1 MPCACRLRQNLY
13 NASMRSSVSL
23 FTLTI
28 LILALLTSGCETTD
42 RALTA
47 AGRVARGQTGQ
58 TIIDLAAGK
67 DPAQIAKRRL
77 NQYARD
83 PEAVLRDLR
92 EAKRDFEAILAVL
105 GGNVGKT
112 WGKKEVQLP
121 EAKKYV
127 KYTQNYKSR
136 AIVDF
141 DSGEILVETL
151 DDQDPQRSLKNAV
164 VTTLLTPQDPR
175 SVDLFSDKEIV
186 LTNDKEPYLLGLVL
200 DPQNKP
206 IRTPAEAEPFAAYL
220 MEKKSGRRTVD
231 QDGTKKT
238 VQYVT
243 MGMVSNLPMKQAE
256 KYRTLVHQYAQ
267 QYNIS
272 PSLVLAVIRTESNF
286 NPYAV
291 SSAPAYGLMQLVPT
305 SGGRE
310 AYRKAKGQDMAPSRD
325 YLFDPA
331 NNVELGTA
339 YLNVLMFNQLEA
351 VDHEVSREY
360 CVIAAYNTG
369 PSNVFRTFSRDRT
382 TAVNQINSLQPAG
395 VYDQLRKSLPYEE
408 TRHYL
413 EKVTGYRK
421 AFISSSESSNQ

>member
-1 MPCACRLRQNLY
+1 
-13 NASMRSSVSL
+13 
-23 FTLTI
+23 
-28 LILALLTSGCETTD
+28 
-42 RALTA
+42 
-47 AGRVARGQTGQ
+47 
-58 TIIDLAAGK
+58 
-67 DPAQIAKRRL
+67 
-77 NQYARD
+77 
-83 PEAVLRDLR
+83 
-92 EAKRDFEAILAVL
+92 
-105 GGNVGKT
+105 
-112 WGKKEVQLP
+112 
-121 EAKKYV
+121 
-127 KYTQNYKSR
+127 
-136 AIVDF
+136 
-141 DSGEILVETL
+141 
-151 DDQDPQRSLKNAV
+151 
-164 VTTLLTPQDPR
+164 
-175 SVDLFSDKEIV
+175 
-186 LTNDKEPYLLGLVL
+186 
-200 DPQNKP
+200 
-206 IRTPAEAEPFAAYL
+206 
-220 MEKKSGRRTVD
+220 MEKKSGTRTVD

-256 KYRTLVHQYAQ
+256 KYRTLVQQFAQ

-272 PSLVLAVIRTESNF
+272 PSLVFAVIRTESNF

-310 AYRKAKGQDMAPSRD
+310 AYRKAKGQDVAPSRD

-339 YLNVLMFNQLEA
+339 YLNVLMFKQLEA
-351 VDHEVSREY
+351 VDHNVSREY

-369 PSNVFRTFSRDRT
+369 PSNVLRTFSRDRT

>member
-1 MPCACRLRQNLY
+1 MHPSAPLCWL
-13 NASMRSSVSL
+13 
-23 FTLTI
+23 
-28 LILALLTSGCETTD
+28 LILTFALIASGCETAD

-47 AGRVARGQTGQ
+47 AGRVASGQTGRA
-58 TIIDLAAGK
+58 IIDLAAGK
-67 DPAQIAKRRL
+67 DPGQIAKRRL
-77 NQYARD
+77 DQYARD
-83 PEAVLRDLR
+83 PDALFRDLR
-92 EAKRDFEAILAVL
+92 EAKKDFEAILAAL
-105 GGNVGKT
+105 GVNVGKT

-121 EAKKYV
+121 ERKKYV

-136 AIVDF
+136 AIVNF

-164 VTTLLTPQDPR
+164 ITTILTPEDPR
-175 SVDLFSDKEIV
+175 AVDLFSDKEII
-186 LTNDKEPYLLGLVL
+186 LTDDKEPYLLGLVL
-200 DPQNKP
+200 DQQNRP
-206 IRTPAEAEPFAAYL
+206 MRTPEEAEPFAAYL
-220 MEKKSGRRTVD
+220 LEKKYATRVID

-238 VQYVT
+238 AHYVT
-243 MGMVSNLPMKQAE
+243 IAMVSNLSVKQAD
-256 KYRTLVHQYAQ
+256 KYRPLVHQFAR
-267 QYNIS
+267 QYDIS
-272 PSLVLAVIRTESNF
+272 PSLVFAIIRTESNF

-310 AYRKAKGQDMAPSRD
+310 AYRRAKGKDVAPSRD

-339 YLNVLMFNQLEA
+339 YLNVLTFNQLED
-351 VDHEVSREY
+351 VEHNVSREY

-369 PSNVFRTFSRDRT
+369 PSNVFRAFSRDRVA
-382 TAVNQINSLQPAG
+382 AVNQINGLQPAA
-395 VYDQLRKSLPYEE
+395 VYDQLHEHLPYQE

-421 AFISSSESSNQ
+421 AFVTPSDNSN

>member
-1 MPCACRLRQNLY
+1 MR
-13 NASMRSSVSL
+13 ASASVSTL
-23 FTLTI
+23 LVLTVAFT
-28 LILALLTSGCETTD
+28 TSGCETTD

-47 AGRVARGQTGQ
+47 AGRVARGQSGRV
-58 TIIDLAAGK
+58 IFDLATGK
-67 DPAQIAKRRL
+67 DPAQIAKKRFD
-77 NQYARD
+77 QYARD
-83 PEAVLRDLR
+83 PEALLRDLR
-92 EAKRDFEAILAVL
+92 EAKKDFEAIVAVL
-105 GGNVGKT
+105 GVNVGKT

-121 EAKKYV
+121 ERKKYV

-151 DDQDPQRSLKNAV
+151 DNLDPLRSLKNAV

-186 LTNDKEPYLLGLVL
+186 ITGDNEPYLFGLVL
-200 DPQNKP
+200 DQQNKP
-206 IRTPAEAEPFAAYL
+206 IRTTTEAEPFAAYL
-220 MEKKSGRRTVD
+220 LEKRSDTRVVD

-238 VQYVT
+238 AHYIT
-243 MGMVSNLPMKQAE
+243 IEMVSNLSVKQAE
-256 KYRTLVHQYAQ
+256 KYRPLVHQFAR
-267 QYNIS
+267 QYDIS
-272 PSLVLAVIRTESNF
+272 PSLVFAIIRTESNF

-310 AYRKAKGQDMAPSRD
+310 AYRRAKGRDVAPSRD

-331 NNVELGTA
+331 NNVELGAA
-339 YLNVLMFNQLEA
+339 YLNVLTFNQLEDVA
-351 VDHEVSREY
+351 HNVSREY

-369 PSNVFRTFSRDRT
+369 PSNVFRAFSRDRV
-382 TAVNQINSLQPAG
+382 AAINQINGLQPAG
-395 VYDQLRKSLPYEE
+395 VYDHLHDHLPYQE

-413 EKVTGYRK
+413 EKVTSYRK
-421 AFISSSESSNQ
+421 AFVSSSESSN

>member
-1 MPCACRLRQNLY
+1 M
-13 NASMRSSVSL
+13 
-23 FTLTI
+23 
-28 LILALLTSGCETTD
+28 LILTFALTTSGCETT
-42 RALTA
+42 
-47 AGRVARGQTGQ
+47 GRVLKTAERVAHGRTGQ
-58 TIIDLAAGK
+58 TIIDLAEGK
-67 DPAQIAKRRL
+67 DPGKIAKKRL
-77 NQYARD
+77 DQYARD
-83 PEAVLRDLR
+83 PEALIRDLR
-92 EAKRDFEAILAVL
+92 AAQKDFETLLAAL
-105 GGNVGKT
+105 GAHVGKT

-121 EAKKYV
+121 ERKKYV

-151 DDQDPQRSLKNAV
+151 DDQDPLRSLKNAV

-186 LTNDKEPYLLGLVL
+186 LTGDKDPYLFGLVL
-200 DPQNKP
+200 NQQDKP
-206 IRTPAEAEPFAAYL
+206 MRTPEEAEPFAAYL
-220 MEKKSGRRTVD
+220 LEKKSGTRTVD

-238 VQYVT
+238 VHYVT
-243 MGMVSNLPMKQAE
+243 IAMVSNLPMKQAD
-256 KYRTLVHQYAQ
+256 KYRPLVHQFAE
-267 QYNIS
+267 QYRIS
-272 PSLVLAVIRTESNF
+272 PSLVFAVIRTESNF

-310 AYRKAKGQDMAPSRD
+310 AYRRAKGKDVAPSRD

-339 YLNVLMFNQLEA
+339 YLNVLMFNQLEE
-351 VDHEVSREY
+351 VDHNVSREY

-395 VYDQLRKSLPYEE
+395 VYDQLRKNLPYEE
-408 TRHYL
+408 TRQYL
-413 EKVTGYRK
+413 VKVTGYRK
-421 AFISSSESSNQ
+421 AFVSSSESSN

>member
-1 MPCACRLRQNLY
+1 MRPSTLLY
-13 NASMRSSVSL
+13 
-23 FTLTI
+23 TL
-28 LILALLTSGCETTD
+28 LLVVFGLVTSGCETTEK
-42 RALTA
+42 ALTA
-47 AGRVARGQTGQ
+47 VGRVTRGQTGQ
-58 TIIDLAAGK
+58 AIIDLASGK

-77 NQYARD
+77 EQYARD

-92 EAKRDFEAILAVL
+92 EAKKDFEAILAVL
-105 GGNVGKT
+105 GVNVGKT

-121 EAKKYV
+121 ERKKYV

-141 DSGEILVETL
+141 DSADILVETL
-151 DDQDPQRSLKNAV
+151 DDQDPQKSLKSAII
-164 VTTLLTPQDPR
+164 TTLLTPQDPR

-186 LTNDKEPYLLGLVL
+186 LTDDKEPYLLSLVL
-200 DPQNKP
+200 DQKNKP
-206 IRTPAEAEPFAAYL
+206 IRSPEDAEPFAAYL
-220 MEKKSGRRTVD
+220 LEKKYATRVVD

-238 VQYVT
+238 VHYAT
-243 MGMVSNLPMKQAE
+243 MDMVSNLPMKQAE
-256 KYRTLVHQYAQ
+256 KYRTLVHQFAQ

-272 PSLVLAVIRTESNF
+272 PSLVFAVIRTESNF

-310 AYRKAKGQDMAPSRD
+310 AYRKAKGQDVIPSRD
-325 YLFDPA
+325 YLFDPE

-339 YLNVLMFNQLEA
+339 FLNVLMFNQLEA
-351 VDHEVSREY
+351 VDHNVSREY

-369 PSNVFRTFSRDRT
+369 AGNVFRTFSRDRT

-395 VYDQLRKSLPYEE
+395 VYDQLRKNLPYEE
-408 TRHYL
+408 TRSYL

-421 AFISSSESSNQ
+421 SFISSSEKSNE

>member
-1 MPCACRLRQNLY
+1 
-13 NASMRSSVSL
+13 MRSTASL
-23 FTLTI
+23 STLSI
-28 LILALLTSGCETTD
+28 LILVFLTSGCETTE

-47 AGRVARGQTGQ
+47 AGRVTRGQTGRA
-58 TIIDLAAGK
+58 IIDLASGK

-92 EAKRDFEAILAVL
+92 EAKKDFESILAVL
-105 GGNVGKT
+105 GVNVGKT
-112 WGKKEVQLP
+112 WGKKEVKLP
-121 EAKKYV
+121 ERKKYV

-141 DSGEILVETL
+141 DSGEILIETL

-164 VTTLLTPQDPR
+164 MTTLLTPQDPR

-186 LTNDKEPYLLGLVL
+186 LTDDKEPYLLGLVL
-200 DPQNKP
+200 DQENKP

-220 MEKKSGRRTVD
+220 MEKKLGTRTID

-238 VQYVT
+238 VQYVA
-243 MGMVSNLPMKQAE
+243 MSMVSNLPMKQAE
-256 KYRTLVHQYAQ
+256 KYRTLVHQFAQ

-310 AYRKAKGQDMAPSRD
+310 AYRKAKGQDVAPSRD
-325 YLFDPA
+325 YLFDPT

-351 VDHEVSREY
+351 VDHNVSREY

-395 VYDQLRKSLPYEE
+395 VYDQLRQSLPYEE
-408 TRHYL
+408 TRRYL

-421 AFISSSESSNQ
+421 AFISSSESANQ

>member
-1 MPCACRLRQNLY
+1 MHPSAPLCWL
-13 NASMRSSVSL
+13 
-23 FTLTI
+23 
-28 LILALLTSGCETTD
+28 LILTFALIASGCETAD

-47 AGRVARGQTGQ
+47 AGRVASGQTGRA
-58 TIIDLAAGK
+58 IIDLAAGK
-67 DPAQIAKRRL
+67 DPGQIAKRRL
-77 NQYARD
+77 DQYARD
-83 PEAVLRDLR
+83 PDALFRDLR
-92 EAKRDFEAILAVL
+92 EAKKDFEAILAAL
-105 GGNVGKT
+105 GVNVGKT

-121 EAKKYV
+121 ERKKYV

-136 AIVDF
+136 AIVNF

-164 VTTLLTPQDPR
+164 ITTILTPEDPR
-175 SVDLFSDKEIV
+175 AVDLFSDKEII
-186 LTNDKEPYLLGLVL
+186 LTDDKEPYLLGLVL
-200 DPQNKP
+200 DQQNRP
-206 IRTPAEAEPFAAYL
+206 MRTPEETEPFAAYL
-220 MEKKSGRRTVD
+220 LEKKYATRVID

-238 VQYVT
+238 AHYVT
-243 MGMVSNLPMKQAE
+243 IAMVSNLSVKQAD
-256 KYRTLVHQYAQ
+256 KYRPLVHQFAR
-267 QYNIS
+267 QYDIS
-272 PSLVLAVIRTESNF
+272 PSLVFAIIRTESNF

-310 AYRKAKGQDMAPSRD
+310 AYRRAKGKDVAPSRD

-339 YLNVLMFNQLEA
+339 YLNVLTFNQLED
-351 VDHEVSREY
+351 VEHNVSREY

-369 PSNVFRTFSRDRT
+369 PSNVFRAFSRDRVA
-382 TAVNQINSLQPAG
+382 AVNQINGLQPAA
-395 VYDQLRKSLPYEE
+395 VYDQLHEHLPYQE

-421 AFISSSESSNQ
+421 AFVTSSDNSN